1 MQKMKKLRQFTGLI
15 TAIGGEK
22 KTTTA
27 NTLKLPT
34 NN

>member
-22 KTTTA
+22 KTTA